1 MKLRFHLLALPNVQ
15 TTSAYSL
22 DGFCMATI
30 RMAKLLK
37 ELGHTVILYASEE
50 NEAPCN
56 ELVSIISKEEQR
68 TILAGGEYQYAA
80 LHNSGAAL
88 WSLSNQRCIIEVG
101 KRKKPQDFILIIGG
115 TSQQVIADAHP
126 DIISIEYS
134 IGYIS
139 SFSKYRIYE
148 SHYWRAWTSGTQQ
161 AQDGRFYDDVIPL
174 FFDEDEFTFR
184 KEKEP
189 FALYVGRLI
198 PKKGLGIACEAAEKA
213 GIKLKCI
220 GHGDPSLITH
230 GAEYLGA
237 VSMEERNDWM
247 SRASVLICP
256 TMYIEPFGS
265 IAVEAQ
271 LCGTPVVSTAFGGFI
286 ETVEHGKTGYHC
298 NYLGEFVR
306 GLQNA
311 NGLDHTY
318 IRQRA
323 VEKYSYHNIK
333 HQYQRYFDRLMLLW
347 GDGFNSLK

>member
-1 MKLRFHLLALPNVQ
+1 
-15 TTSAYSL
+15 
-22 DGFCMATI
+22 MATI

-88 WSLSNQRCIIEVG
+88 WSLSNQRCIIEIG

>member
-1 MKLRFHLLALPNVQ
+1 
-15 TTSAYSL
+15 
-22 DGFCMATI
+22 MATI

-37 ELGHTVILYASEE
+37 ELGHAVILYASDE

-56 ELVSIISKEEQR
+56 ELVSILSKEEQK
-68 TILAGGEYQYAA
+68 TILAGCKYQYAA
-80 LHNSGAAL
+80 LDNEGAKL
-88 WSLSNQRCIIEVG
+88 WELSNKRCITEIG
-101 KRKKPQDFILIIGG
+101 KRKKPRDFILIIGG
-115 TSQQVIADAHP
+115 TSQQVIADANP

-134 IGYIS
+134 IGYIA

-148 SHYWRAWTSGTQQ
+148 SHYWRAWSSGKQQ
-161 AQDGRFYDDVIPL
+161 MQDGRFFDDVIPL

-189 FALYVGRLI
+189 FALYVGRLT
-198 PKKGLGIACEAAEKA
+198 PKKGLSIACEAAEKA

-220 GHGDPSLITH
+220 GHGDTSLITH

-256 TMYIEPFGS
+256 TLYIEPFGS

-286 ETVEHGKTGYHC
+286 ETIEHGKTGYHC

-306 GLQNA
+306 GLRDAQN
-311 NGLDHTY
+311 LDHAY

-333 HQYQRYFDRLMLLW
+333 HQYQKYFDRLLLLW
-347 GDGFNSLK
+347 GTGFNSLGKINL

>member
-1 MKLRFHLLALPNVQ
+1 
-15 TTSAYSL
+15 
-22 DGFCMATI
+22 MATI